1 MTKVGRMQ
9 RDLVVRAQGGDV
21 DAFSALTAGV
31 TSRLYAAARLILR
44 HDELAADAVQ
54 DALLLAWRDLRGL
67 RDPDRFDAWLHR
79 LLVRTCYRAA
89 RRRRDREV
97 VELKVAMTHESATV
111 DAQRAVAL
119 HDQLDRA
126 FRRLSPEQRAVIVL
140 HHYLGMSLVE
150 SAGVLAIP
158 LGTMQSRLSRATQ
171 VMRAALEADDR
182 PTVNAVEVAR

>member
-1 MTKVGRMQ
+1 MQ
-9 RDLVVRAQGGDV
+9 RDLVVRAQSGDV
-21 DAFSALTAGV
+21 DAFSALTAGLV
-31 TSRLYAAARLILR
+31 SRLYAAARLILR
-44 HDELAADAVQ
+44 HDENAADAVQ

-79 LLVRTCYRAA
+79 LLVRACYRAA
-89 RRRRDREV
+89 RRRRDREI
-97 VELKVAMTHESATV
+97 VELRVAWTQEPATL

-150 SAGVLAIP
+150 SADILAIP

-182 PTVNAVEVAR
+182 PTANAVEVTR